1 MRGLDALCQPGM
13 DHAGI
18 ATQMVVERKLAE
30 EGNVGRREMG
40 REAFV
45 QRIWEW
51 KEESGGTI
59 NRQLRRLGASCDWS
73 RERFTM
79 DEGLS
84 RAVLKVFVDLHRKG
98 DRKSTRLNSSH

>member
-1 MRGLDALCQPGM
+1 MDGFNTVWVPGT

-18 ATQMVVERKLAE
+18 ATQWIVEKQLRAE
-30 EGNVGRREMG
+30 GKDRREMG
-40 REAFV
+40 REAFLERV
-45 QRIWEW
+45 WKW

-59 NRQLRRLGASCDWS
+59 IHQLRRLGVSCDWS

-84 RAVLKVFVDLHRKG
+84 KAVLGLC
-98 DRKSTRLNSSH
+98 TLI